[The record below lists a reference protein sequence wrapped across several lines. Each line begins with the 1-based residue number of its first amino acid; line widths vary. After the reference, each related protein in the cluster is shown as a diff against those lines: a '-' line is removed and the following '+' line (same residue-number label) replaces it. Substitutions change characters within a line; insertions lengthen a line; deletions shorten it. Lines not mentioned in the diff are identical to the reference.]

1 MPSSRLSCLLVA
13 AGLAGVALA
22 APAMADPANTVSAEI
37 QYDNNALNTHSGAV
51 SVLESVKNQ
60 ALDVCRYDAPIS
72 TAPRTDEACVGQV
85 IAQAVTKIDH
95 PELTAAYI
103 ARSNSA
109 PRLVADNR

>member
-51 SVLESVKNQ
+51 SVLESVENQ

-72 TAPRTDEACVGQV
+72 TAPVRMRPASV
-85 IAQAVTKIDH
+85 
-95 PELTAAYI
+95 
-103 ARSNSA
+103 RSS
-109 PRLVADNR
+109 PRLSPRSTIRN